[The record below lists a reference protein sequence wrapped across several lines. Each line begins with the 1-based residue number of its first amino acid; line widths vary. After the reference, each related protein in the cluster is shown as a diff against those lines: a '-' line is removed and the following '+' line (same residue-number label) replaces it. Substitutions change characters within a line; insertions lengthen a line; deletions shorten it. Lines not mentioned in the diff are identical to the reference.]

1 VRDDGGSHRFAKK
14 ECKFSSCVIQ
24 TWIVN
29 QINDAPIIYVTRG
42 SSNDEAFL
50 LVCSGYTR
58 IIMRVVLAACR
69 QLIKEFKDN
78 GRERN

>member
-1 VRDDGGSHRFAKK
+1 VRDDDGSRRYAKK

-24 TWIVN
+24 TRIVN
-29 QINDAPIIYVTRG
+29 QINDVPIVYVTRG
-42 SSNDEAFL
+42 SSNDEAFS
-50 LVCSGYTR
+50 LVCGGYTR
-58 IIMRVVLAACR
+58 IVMRVVLAACR